1 MTLFLDSSALVAVVI
16 EGRGRTTVLE
26 ALESDTDW
34 CVSALALGESLAL
47 VPRLTDEP
55 VVQQDVE
62 DGVRLMFDR
71 CAVVPVDQLCLDRA
85 AVIAR
90 EQPVRMGDAIHLAAA
105 DRLQPERFR
114 EQVKAEA
121 ERIRGNL
128 KLVTF
133 RTDFEFSPGQPV
145 AEDVAAVEAFL
156 AEMEMHSTLRR
167 YQAKHGRAVAAPE
180 PAAPPAE
187 VAKPKPKAKPAAD
200 AQQGELF

>member
-105 DRLQPERFR
+105 DRLPRPVRF
-114 EQVKAEA
+114 
-121 ERIRGNL
+121 
-128 KLVTF
+128 VTL
-133 RTDFEFSPGQPV
+133 DAAQIPV
-145 AEDVAAVEAFL
+145 ALSLGFDVV
-156 AEMEMHSTLRR
+156 S
-167 YQAKHGRAVAAPE
+167 P
-180 PAAPPAE
+180 
-187 VAKPKPKAKPAAD
+187 
-200 AQQGELF
+200 